1 MLSICEHGRE
11 CGGLERITCTNRQGT
26 TCVAVVV
33 TGAQDMDLVD
43 VERRMEELRQQYLEH
58 KEELARLERRKR
70 AKKEPLAAQAE

>member
-1 MLSICEHGRE
+1 
-11 CGGLERITCTNRQGT
+11 
-26 TCVAVVV
+26 
-33 TGAQDMDLVD
+33 MDLVD